1 MKIFI
6 GLIAG
11 LLFGMGLTISQ
22 MVDPSK
28 VINFLDIFGQWDAS
42 LAFVMG
48 GAIAVFSTG
57 YLVLIKKRTVAKCG
71 EEISHALDKS
81 LDKNLFIGAGT
92 FGIGWGLAG
101 ICPGPA
107 IVNLSGGNIKIVVFI
122 LVMLCGMKC
131 ADYLK
136 SKKFL

>member
-71 EEISHALDKS
+71 DEISHALDKS

-107 IVNLSGGNIKIVVFI
+107 IVNLSGGNIKIV
-122 LVMLCGMKC
+122 
-131 ADYLK
+131 A
-136 SKKFL
+136 

>member
-1 MKIFI
+1 
-6 GLIAG
+6 
-11 LLFGMGLTISQ
+11 
-22 MVDPSK
+22 
-28 VINFLDIFGQWDAS
+28 
-42 LAFVMG
+42 MG

-71 EEISHALDKS
+71 DEISHALDKS